1 MPNVNMMNDQPINKI
16 GVRKKTKIKN
26 KKVETEK
33 RMNEHEERL
42 SDMLIKELNYLE
54 NKKKEKRRKVNK

>member
-1 MPNVNMMNDQPINKI
+1 MIDQSTNKI

-33 RMNEHEERL
+33 RMDEHTERL
-42 SDMLIKELNYLE
+42 SDILIKELTSKNT
-54 NKKKEKRRKVNK
+54 KKKK

>member
-1 MPNVNMMNDQPINKI
+1 MIDQSTNKI

>member
-1 MPNVNMMNDQPINKI
+1 MIDQSTNKI

-33 RMNEHEERL
+33 RMDEHTERL
-42 SDMLIKELNYLE
+42 SIY
-54 NKKKEKRRKVNK
+54 

>member
-1 MPNVNMMNDQPINKI
+1 MFMPNVNMMNDQPINKI

-33 RMNEHEERL
+33 RMDEHTERL
-42 SDMLIKELNYLE
+42 SIY
-54 NKKKEKRRKVNK
+54 